1 MEESRFNVGIPCLVS
16 GLDGLR
22 NITLPVCSLLDSLP
36 VAIAIYSTALEV
48 LASNAR
54 ASAMLGASNTMDKS
68 LGASVEGPST
78 AQWADYLNS
87 VLVTGRPFRLDSVAL
102 PTDHGTRFLQV
113 FLAPLKEG
121 GEQAV
126 VAGIAV
132 FQDVTE
138 TLRLSRELEIAERSA
153 GLGKL
158 ASKVAHELNGPLD
171 GVLRYIS
178 LAQRQIDRQ
187 QPEKA
192 RDHLQ
197 RCREGLLRMAQ
208 IVGDL
213 LEYSRGMPIPLG
225 TYPLEQL
232 VQEAI
237 RTTEARWTGPVSIQ
251 VRQSYGSDIPVI
263 RRGNLFQVFC
273 NIIKNAYD
281 AMPSGGRL
289 EIQGSVTA
297 ERVLVMAFRDTG
309 PGFAPQDMDMLFE
322 PFFTTKEHGT
332 GLGLAVCKDIVQRYK
347 GRIDAQN
354 AAEGGA
360 IVTIHL
366 PLAEII

>member
-1 MEESRFNVGIPCLVS
+1 
-16 GLDGLR
+16 
-22 NITLPVCSLLDSLP
+22 
-36 VAIAIYSTALEV
+36 
-48 LASNAR
+48 
-54 ASAMLGASNTMDKS
+54 
-68 LGASVEGPST
+68 
-78 AQWADYLNS
+78 
-87 VLVTGRPFRLDSVAL
+87 
-102 PTDHGTRFLQV
+102 
-113 FLAPLKEG
+113 
-121 GEQAV
+121 
-126 VAGIAV
+126 
-132 FQDVTE
+132 
-138 TLRLSRELEIAERSA
+138 
-153 GLGKL
+153 
-158 ASKVAHELNGPLD
+158 
-171 GVLRYIS
+171 LRYIS
-178 LAQRQIDRQ
+178 LAQRQTDQQ

-192 RDHLQ
+192 KDCLQ

-237 RTTEARWTGPVSIQ
+237 RTAEARWTGPVSIE

-281 AMPSGGRL
+281 AMPAGGRL
-289 EIQGSVTA
+289 EIEGSVTG
-297 ERVLVMAFRDTG
+297 EQVLVMAFRDTG

-360 IVTIHL
+360 IVTIRL